1 MLDCDPQ
8 TSEARDAGQTG
19 THRRSK
25 SKTVIDLEGLV
36 QRAISKICDIDP
48 ARVQPDARLGDLGV
62 DSLAAAE
69 MLVELEIAL
78 GRELPVD
85 VLRRLDHVDTVRGIA
100 TELQAA
106 FGSECSRSLP

>member
-1 MLDCDPQ
+1 MHGKLEDVGVPRE
-8 TSEARDAGQTG
+8 TAT
-19 THRRSK
+19 
-25 SKTVIDLEGLV
+25 DLEALV

-48 ARVQPDARLGDLGV
+48 GRVHLDAKLGDLGV

-69 MLVELEIAL
+69 VLVELEITL

-100 TELQAA
+100 TELETA
-106 FGSECSRSLP
+106 FGGNAPSARP

>member
-1 MLDCDPQ
+1 
-8 TSEARDAGQTG
+8 
-19 THRRSK
+19 
-25 SKTVIDLEGLV
+25 VIDLEGLV

-106 FGSECSRSLP
+106 FGSEFSRSLP